1 MPTITLSFVR
11 MVALPRNELKV
22 FVMTGCKKADALVR
36 TVRMIILDHQ
46 HLSVVASHLASLVN
60 IQIVLL
66 VGVVNLVIRI
76 GQDVVSLVNQIALD
90 ALEVE
95 VLNDPAHILAVQ
107 AAEEVL
113 VKRNNIDRRAKAD
126 DLLAT
131 VVPAAKDLPLRLV
144 HIPIALV
151 NRRQRI
157 LDGARTI

>member
-1 MPTITLSFVR
+1 MLIITLFVR
-11 MVALPRNELKV
+11 KVALPPNALRV
-22 FVMTGCKKADALVR
+22 FVMIGCKKADAHVQI
-36 TVRMIILDHQ
+36 VRMIILDHQ
-46 HLSVVASHLASLVN
+46 QLSVVVSHLASLVK

-76 GQDVVSLVNQIALD
+76 DQDVVSLVDQIALD
-90 ALEVE
+90 ALVVE

-113 VKRNNIDRRAKAD
+113 VKRNNIDRRVKTD

-131 VVPAAKDLPLRLV
+131 VVLEAEELPTRLV
-144 HIPIALV
+144 HTPIALV

-157 LDGARTI
+157 LDVARTT